1 MNTLVISSLLTL
13 TAALPQSETNLC
25 GTNDRGLPRVAG
37 DTWMEDCNRCRCT
50 ENLLPGCT
58 KRFCNIPGLSGEK
71 PVPGGPAE
79 TRKSSNEGSDNVNF
93 PGVGDNSKGQPV
105 TQCTDSLGNKR
116 SPGESWKDDC
126 NTCGCGDNGLVM
138 CTIALCPPSRPQ
150 CTDNKGNKRNP
161 GDSWKDDCNTC
172 GCSNDGHVMC
182 TLILC
187 PPSQAQC
194 TDSQGNRKLPGE
206 AWKED
211 CNTCRC
217 GTNGRSLCTQRFCI
231 DIQQENPDTKGVDYL
246 FTVSDGNDV
255 ASLSVAR
262 ICGQTEVSNC
272 KPVDVNRGYLTNKL
286 TEGKLVTL
294 IKGSDVVMQAKK
306 DPTTTSSGRKSY
318 VFQTLDGG
326 EGILTVN
333 IATGGVYGSIKPAT
347 GDVDYYLEAL
357 SPQGSVLY
365 ERSKTFFNQFED

>member
-1 MNTLVISSLLTL
+1 MNKLVLSSLLTL

-25 GTNDRGLPRVAG
+25 GTNERGLPRVAG

-58 KRFCNIPGLSGEK
+58 KRFCNIPGLTGEK
-71 PVPGGPAE
+71 PLPGGPVE
-79 TRKSSNEGSDNVNF
+79 TRKSSNEGGDNVNF
-93 PGVGDNSKGQPV
+93 PGVGDSSRGQPV
-105 TQCTDSLGNKR
+105 TQCEDSLGNKR
-116 SPGESWKDDC
+116 SPGE
-126 NTCGCGDNGLVM
+126 
-138 CTIALCPPSRPQ
+138 
-150 CTDNKGNKRNP
+150 
-161 GDSWKDDCNTC
+161 SWKDDCNTC

-187 PPSQAQC
+187 PAAQSQC
-194 TDSQGNRKLPGE
+194 SDSQGNKKLPGE

-217 GTNGRSLCTQRFCI
+217 GTNGKSLCTQRFCI
-231 DIQQENPDTKGVDYL
+231 DIQQENPITKGVDYL
-246 FTVSDGNDV
+246 FTVSDNKDV
-255 ASLSVAR
+255 AALSAAR
-262 ICGQTEVSNC
+262 ICGQSGIENC
-272 KPVDVNRGYLTNKL
+272 KTVDVNRGYLTNKL

-294 IKGSDVVMQAKK
+294 IEGSDVVMQAKK

-326 EGILTVN
+326 EGVLTVN
-333 IATGGVYGSIKPAT
+333 IATGGVYGSIKPAS

-357 SPQGSVLY
+357 TPQGSVLY